1 MQKHLLTLGFVK
13 KADFIYKSLGIL
25 FVHLPKK
32 QRFQLYFNNMFT
44 QPFRWPGSS
53 HTPLS
58 WADLTPQLSQ
68 AFWWYACMNLGF
80 RCTKKCLEAEQ
91 VRGKRNFQCRGGS
104 DWEEVGR
111 GHSFVNYFRQQR
123 NLVMFSQ
130 HMLISYKETR
140 DLANLSTP
148 QTKFICGDF

>member
-1 MQKHLLTLGFVK
+1 MGGRKLG
-13 KADFIYKSLGIL
+13 G
-25 FVHLPKK
+25 
-32 QRFQLYFNNMFT
+32 
-44 QPFRWPGSS
+44 
-53 HTPLS
+53 
-58 WADLTPQLSQ
+58 
-68 AFWWYACMNLGF
+68 
-80 RCTKKCLEAEQ
+80 
-91 VRGKRNFQCRGGS
+91 
-104 DWEEVGR
+104 